1 MRINQIKTQ
10 SLYFGTSDRKV
21 KKNSCG
27 VKVASDEKDYH
38 RPDFDTT
45 VYANTTMFFRYD
57 LNSAHTTNYTTDG
70 TWKGFRRTIIDQFKN
85 TPKVNVYDFASSDG
99 SEAYSFILSL
109 LDELGEDEA
118 QKFFPIKAYD
128 IDSKMVKIARG
139 GLIPCDHDD
148 ISRFNTNINEIKN
161 KKYYDLNFANYGYM
175 PFFFEAKDKLKEKVE
190 FNQASIQSMIN
201 TIEPSNSLILARNFW
216 PYLDKK
222 DIYETI
228 WKLCEKMDDS
238 SLLVVGYFDKF
249 TVYQPLKSCGFEEI
263 CPYVY
268 KKISN

>member
-1 MRINQIKTQ
+1 MKINQIKT
-10 SLYFGTSDRKV
+10 YTPIFGTSDRKV

-27 VKVASDEKDYH
+27 VTVASDEKDYH

-57 LNSAHTTNYTTDG
+57 LNTAHTTKYTTDG
-70 TWKGFRRTIIDQFKN
+70 TWKGFRRTIIDNFKN

-109 LDELGEDEA
+109 IDELGEEEA

-128 IDSKMVKIARG
+128 IDSKMVKIAQN

-148 ISRFNTNINEIKN
+148 IRRLSQNINEIKS
-161 KKYYDLNFANYGYM
+161 KSYYDVSLVNYGYM
-175 PFFFEAKDKLKEKVE
+175 PYLFKASKELKDKVN
-190 FNQASIQSMIN
+190 FNKASIQSMIDE
-201 TIEPSNSLILARNFW
+201 IEPSNSLLLCRNFW
-216 PYLDKK
+216 PYLSKK
-222 DIYETI
+222 DMYETI
-228 WKLCEKMDDS
+228 WKLSEKLDDT

-249 TVYQPLKSCGFEEI
+249 SVYQPLKSCGFEEV

-268 KKISN
+268 KKISS